1 MNMAMKNKIK
11 KRHFG
16 GVRKMGEEVLVVF
29 GHKSVFWKW
38 MLSYLIVMLVLI
50 LCNGITFLHSKRI
63 LEENQKQEN
72 DKAAEQIFNGLS
84 GILETMEVFGNA
96 VLVDGEMS
104 FLGHDFNW
112 KNENTT
118 YAKYKLYDLL
128 GRYKKIN
135 GNYSEV
141 LLYFEHNDYI
151 IASNS
156 ANVSE
161 YYRKIY
167 AESMGNISEEE
178 WKGILSGCYPELS
191 MKKAG
196 EDLDKIFF
204 IKTVQE
210 NKGDRA
216 KVNILFLYDRSIL
229 AGLLFNSDAHES
241 SFILEEGSFRDI
253 LVDSSFQELETAN
266 REALL
271 AAAREKAQMAVLPQ
285 SGETVYFKYYENGGR
300 ELTAYWFNSI
310 YFNSVMSFQRNILIL
325 FVLSVTFSFLLMLV
339 CLWHNYKQVRDLLE
353 LLKFNGSEDVEDN
366 EFAVIGGKLIQ
377 IQQNLRETGNKLER
391 QNRFFRK
398 EYIGDL
404 LRGTYSEE
412 TGCLREV
419 YGIEWISDEFCVL
432 LFYMEA
438 FDLETNLQLQNIP
451 KKALDLDCVRFIL
464 NNVFSELF
472 QGKDCTVYET
482 VLSGIMAMVV
492 NFPPQ
497 GACSAR
503 QLVRDVVRESFAFI
517 DRHFDIKYLV
527 AAGEVHRGTGEI
539 AVSYQEAVRTMEMKR
554 VYGME
559 ECLFYSELN
568 LDVECSYSYPA
579 EAEKELM
586 RQIQS
591 GCFERA
597 GKLLE
602 DIFDK
607 NMEQAVPRP
616 GNTMSYLFMDIWC
629 TILKT
634 LENNE
639 ESRRL
644 IKSLQPEINL
654 YSTDVRK
661 MKEGLLHILE
671 EVCAFL
677 SVKQDFAD
685 EEELCRR
692 ILDYIRKNYRDS
704 NISVTSIADYFEVP
718 AVEMSKMFRK
728 TVGKKI
734 PAVISQVRLEKAKE
748 LLLTGQYNMN
758 EIAEETGFGT
768 MRTFLRTYKQAEGM
782 TPSQWREIRK

>member
-1 MNMAMKNKIK
+1 MNMAIKNKIK
-11 KRHFG
+11 KRHLG
-16 GVRKMGEEVLVVF
+16 GIRKMGEEVLVVF

-72 DKAAEQIFNGLS
+72 DKAAEQIFNGLDN
-84 GILETMEVFGNA
+84 ILETMEVFGNA
-96 VLVDGEMS
+96 VLVNGDMS
-104 FLGHDFNW
+104 FLGHDFTW
-112 KNENTT
+112 QNENTT

-141 LLYFEHNDYI
+141 LLYFESNDYI

-178 WKGILSGCYPELS
+178 WKGLLAGGYPELS
-191 MKKAG
+191 LKRVG
-196 EDLDKIFF
+196 NGLEKIFF
-204 IKTVQE
+204 IKTIQE

-216 KVNILFLYDRSIL
+216 KVNILFLYDVSYL
-229 AGLLFNSDAHES
+229 AGLLFNSEAHDS
-241 SFILEEGSFRDI
+241 SFILDDGSSQGI
-253 LVDSSFQELETAN
+253 LVDSSFQEFEDTD
-266 REALL
+266 REALF
-271 AAAREKAQMAVLPQ
+271 AAAEEKALKAVLPQ
-285 SGETVYFKYYENGGR
+285 SGETVFFKHYENAGR

-310 YFNSVMSFQRNILIL
+310 YFNSVMSFQRNILVL
-325 FVLSVTFSFLLMLV
+325 FILSVTFSFLLMLI
-339 CLWHNYKQVRDLLE
+339 CLWHNYKQVRNLLE
-353 LLKFNGSEDVEDN
+353 LLKFNSSEDVDDN
-366 EFAVIGGKLIQ
+366 EFAVIGGKLTQ

-398 EYIGDL
+398 EYIGGL

-412 TGCLREV
+412 TGYLQET
-419 YGIEWISDEFCVL
+419 YGIKWKSDEFCVL

-438 FDLETNLQLQNIP
+438 FDLETNIQLQDIP

-472 QGKDCTVYET
+472 EKRECTVYET
-482 VLSGIMAMVV
+482 LLSGIMAMVV

-497 GACSAR
+497 CGESAPR
-503 QLVRDVVRESFAFI
+503 LVREVVRESFVFI

-539 AVSYQEAVRTMEMKR
+539 ALSCQEAVRVMEMKR

-568 LDVECSYSYPA
+568 PEVECSYYYPA

-586 RQIQS
+586 RQIQA

-597 GKLLE
+597 GNLLE
-602 DIFDK
+602 EIFEK
-607 NMEQAVPRP
+607 NMEGAVSRP

-629 TILKT
+629 TVLKS

-639 ESRRL
+639 ESRSL
-644 IKSLQPEINL
+644 IKALQPEVNL
-654 YSTDVRK
+654 YSRDIRK
-661 MKEGLLHILE
+661 MKTGLLHILK
-671 EVCAFL
+671 EVCVFL

-692 ILDYIRKNYRDS
+692 ISDYIRKNYRDP

-718 AVEMSKMFRK
+718 AVEMSKVFRK
-728 TVGKKI
+728 TAGMKI

-748 LLLTGQYNMN
+748 MLLTDQYNIN

-768 MRTFLRTYKQAEGM
+768 MRTFLRTYKQIEGM
-782 TPSQWREIRK
+782 TPSQWRENRK